1 MNDVT
6 IYDFLPEA
14 RKQLR
19 LEQQMKEDYLF
30 GAINQH
36 QMETLRQIQLE
47 REAAREARKPTGL
60 GAKILSLLL

>member
-6 IYDFLPEA
+6 IYDYLPEA

-19 LEQQMKEDYLF
+19 LEQQMRDDYLF

-36 QMETLRQIQLE
+36 QMETLSRIQRE
-47 REAAREARKPTGL
+47 REEARKPVGFA
-60 GAKILSLLL
+60 AKIMAFLL

>member
-30 GAINQH
+30 GAINAH
-36 QMETLRQIQLE
+36 QMETLRKIQLE
-47 REAAREARKPTGL
+47 REAAREARRPTGIA
-60 GAKILSLLL
+60 GKIMSLLL